1 MCTVVKKKKKVNIE
15 ISNFLS
21 KVSKGTVGQRGDGCF
36 L

>member
-1 MCTVVKKKKKVNIE
+1 MCAIVKKKKISIE

-21 KVSKGTVGQRGDGCF
+21 EVSKGIVGQRGDGCF